1 MHLNRK
7 KLILWVI
14 IGIILIAVIGYLYKV
29 VPNLLS
35 SNTPSAEQQFYKGKI
50 VSINKENSS
59 IDGEKVL
66 YSIQLD
72 NDQIIA
78 VTKNSHFFKIT
89 NNFNADPSLKFT
101 QLREEINMSELKKES
116 EVEIWARQANT
127 HLLEIYDLTEVS
139 D

>member
-1 MHLNRK
+1 MNRK

-101 QLREEINMSELKKES
+101 QLREEINISELKKAS

-127 HLLEIYDLTEVS
+127 HLLEIYDLTEVP

>member
-1 MHLNRK
+1 MHLNKK
-7 KLILWVI
+7 KLILWI
-14 IGIILIAVIGYLYKV
+14 IIAIILIAVIGYLYKV

-101 QLREEINMSELKKES
+101 QLREEINISELKKAS

-127 HLLEIYDLTEVS
+127 HLLEIYDLTEVP

>member
-1 MHLNRK
+1 MNRK

-101 QLREEINMSELKKES
+101 QLREEINISELKKAS

-127 HLLEIYDLTEVS
+127 HLLEIYDLTEVL

>member
-101 QLREEINMSELKKES
+101 QLREEINISELKKAS

-127 HLLEIYDLTEVS
+127 HLLEIYDLTEVP